1 MTITFRQQKH
11 NNQVMKDKKFLV
23 LCGLG
28 IVWLAMF
35 VAMLCG
41 AKIHP
46 RVEIMVY
53 VLCVCWFAYWTIST
67 VRDYFRK
74 ETPPATPTQP
84 TQTNAKSKKTPK
96 SD

>member
-1 MTITFRQQKH
+1 
-11 NNQVMKDKKFLV
+11 MKDKKFLV

-28 IVWLAMF
+28 LVWLVMFIAMIF
-35 VAMLCG
+35 G

-46 RVEIMVY
+46 RVEVMVY

-74 ETPPATPTQP
+74 DVPPATPTQP
-84 TQTNAKSKKTPK
+84 TQPTQTNAKPKKTPK

>member
-1 MTITFRQQKH
+1 
-11 NNQVMKDKKFLV
+11 MKDKKFLV

-28 IVWLAMF
+28 LVWLVMF
-35 VAMLCG
+35 ISMLGG

-53 VLCVCWFAYWTIST
+53 AICVIWFAYWTIST

-74 ETPPATPTQP
+74 PTAPTTPKPTEEATNANSEKTPT
-84 TQTNAKSKKTPK
+84 S
-96 SD
+96 